1 MVADSAAT
9 ETILTCVMATR
20 LPMDSPQEVPLYLRE
35 LPEEERRRLVG
46 ALLKRFL
53 LEQEARKIMAEREK
67 KLILR
72 EMLNKQA
79 ALPANMSPA
88 HLGALIGAGAG
99 GLTGLVGARASED
112 PEEGYLKKIL
122 KRLGAGAVG
131 AAGGAYL
138 GAAIPPGREI
148 FRSGGLKGLWKHKG
162 MLGSA
167 IKNVP
172 MEAAQRAPD
181 WLKSLFIN
189 HPKTASDKTAF
200 TSPALELAGRIGPG
214 IALGYTAGAGVG
226 GVSRLA
232 NMISP
237 YGSSSREKEA
247 AWTPERMAEFAS
259 KSSLIGK
266 LKDPRFWKDLPFHAK
281 NIGKMTAK
289 SVGGSMLERPILTM
303 ALPVASGALAGLPS
317 GHGKD
322 REKEKYYPGRAI
334 TNAALTSLLMT
345 ALFTPAA
352 GRLIQGGMLYG
363 KAVRPGQTSV
373 GVAKSEIPGYML
385 IMDKIRNLHGKGAAK
400 NKHRDPGPMPW
411 TKDIIPA

>member
-1 MVADSAAT
+1 
-9 ETILTCVMATR
+9 
-20 LPMDSPQEVPLYLRE
+20 
-35 LPEEERRRLVG
+35 
-46 ALLKRFL
+46 
-53 LEQEARKIMAEREK
+53 MAEREK

-99 GLTGLVGARASED
+99 GLTGLLGARASED

-167 IKNVP
+167 IKDVP
-172 MEAAQRAPD
+172 MEAARRAPG
-181 WLKSLFIN
+181 WLKSLFVTA
-189 HPKTASDKTAF
+189 PKT
-200 TSPALELAGRIGPG
+200 
-214 IALGYTAGAGVG
+214 
-226 GVSRLA
+226 
-232 NMISP
+232 
-237 YGSSSREKEA
+237 A

-289 SVGGSMLERPILTM
+289 AVGDSMMDHPSLTM
-303 ALPVASGALAGLPS
+303 FLPVASGALAGIPR

-334 TNAALTSLLMT
+334 TNAALNSLLMT

-352 GRLIQGGMLYG
+352 GRLIQGGRLYG
-363 KAVRPGQTSV
+363 KTIRPGQTSV

-400 NKHRDPGPMPW
+400 NKHRDLGPMPW